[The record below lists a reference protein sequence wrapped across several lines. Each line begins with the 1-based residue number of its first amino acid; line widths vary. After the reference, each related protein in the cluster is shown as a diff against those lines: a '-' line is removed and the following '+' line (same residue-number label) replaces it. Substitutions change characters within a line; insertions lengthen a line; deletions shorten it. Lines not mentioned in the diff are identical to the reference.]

1 MVTKIV
7 LPYIFV
13 HFIIFI
19 DDLKTE
25 LLIWRQ
31 VNLVFGKTLVPQ
43 TLEKRLIISGIL
55 LQPLIWVQVFVA
67 LHV

>member
-1 MVTKIV
+1 MMTEIV
-7 LPYIFV
+7 LPYVFAHFV
-13 HFIIFI
+13 IFI
-19 DDLKTE
+19 DDFKTK

-43 TLEKRLIISGIL
+43 ALEKRLIISGIL

-67 LHV
+67 LYV